1 MYGSL
6 STLANVTSNGVCVY
20 LKLFS
25 VTDAN
30 QRRLVRSK
38 MSTIFKP
45 NVRRALNL
53 NTSDSSQGIFGGVSN
68 VLKNLEESKKINML
82 VKSSLLQ
89 TKKSG
94 QAGSNSGKNK
104 GKKPVARGSK
114 SKNKKG
120 STKKSGKEK
129 AKKTS
134 GDTNENEDS
143 AKEKDNNDQC
153 KLVTQE
159 LLHPVIL
166 PVLGRVGVGPVWIIL
181 YLLFP
186 GVLIGQLV
194 FCYSLLHCMCQPW
207 VFIWKPSFPGYL

>member
-1 MYGSL
+1 M
-6 STLANVTSNGVCVY
+6 
-20 LKLFS
+20 KLFS

-30 QRRLVRSK
+30 QLRLVKSKRS
-38 MSTIFKP
+38 SILKP
-45 NVRRALNL
+45 SIRWALNL

-68 VLKNLEESKKINML
+68 VLKILEESKKINML

-134 GDTNENEDS
+134 GDTKEKEDS
-143 AKEKDNNDQC
+143 AKEKDKNDQC

-159 LLHPVIL
+159 SLHPVIP

-194 FCYSLLHCMCQPW
+194 FCYSLQQSVCQPW
-207 VFIWKPSFPGYL
+207 VFSRKPLFPGYL

>member
-1 MYGSL
+1 M
-6 STLANVTSNGVCVY
+6 
-20 LKLFS
+20 LFS

-30 QRRLVRSK
+30 QWRLVWSK
-38 MSTIFKP
+38 MFSIFKP
-45 NVRRALNL
+45 SVRRALNL

-120 STKKSGKEK
+120 STKKSRKEK

-134 GDTNENEDS
+134 GDTKEKEDS
-143 AKEKDNNDQC
+143 AKEKDKNDQC

-159 LLHPVIL
+159 SLHPVIP

-194 FCYSLLHCMCQPW
+194 FCYSLLYCMCQPW
-207 VFIWKPSFPGYL
+207 VFIWKTSFPGYL

>member
-1 MYGSL
+1 
-6 STLANVTSNGVCVY
+6 
-20 LKLFS
+20 
-25 VTDAN
+25 
-30 QRRLVRSK
+30 
-38 MSTIFKP
+38 MSIIFKP
-45 NVRRALNL
+45 NFRRALNL

-68 VLKNLEESKKINML
+68 VLKILEESKKINML

-120 STKKSGKEK
+120 STKKSCMEK

-134 GDTNENEDS
+134 GDTKEKEDS
-143 AKEKDNNDQC
+143 AKEKDKNDQC

-159 LLHPVIL
+159 SVTSCHPSS
-166 PVLGRVGVGPVWIIL
+166 
-181 YLLFP
+181 P
-186 GVLIGQLV
+186 GLCGCGLV
-194 FCYSLLHCMCQPW
+194 
-207 VFIWKPSFPGYL
+207 